1 MIKRFKS
8 YFKRSIKNRMII
20 TITFSLI
27 IPLTI
32 ITFLSYIR
40 SSNSME
46 EEIIKSNTKSI
57 IWTGK
62 YIDKTTD
69 KTIVQQSVVLFSF
82 LVDVNLSSNVR
93 RSVDDNYSVQVSSKD
108 YILNKLSSLLY
119 SNSSYNGLL
128 LFDESKMQLFYV
140 TPEKTGINW
149 LKLQGN

>member
-1 MIKRFKS
+1 
-8 YFKRSIKNRMII
+8 
-20 TITFSLI
+20 
-27 IPLTI
+27 
-32 ITFLSYIR
+32 
-40 SSNSME
+40 ME

-93 RSVDDNYSVQVSSKD
+93 RSVDDNYSVQVSSKN